1 MQDPAVNTYSVVI
14 HPQVF
19 STASGQK
26 QTLTVNRSRYTQ
38 ATIGMNHSS
47 ESIDDVPS
55 RSRGQPWE
63 YLLRQNPGGQLVCAR
78 RGKLLVIAAGP
89 HALLIHF
96 GLEAHLVACSR
107 RDYDDLVR
115 EDVPGPNEDPEK
127 SQLLRSFVMPRRFVE
142 PSSRNSDQPRFINI
156 FAAFISTEKA
166 FMIVDFSRLVRLH
179 IISRDRPWT
188 PSDMEPS
195 SSEWFSLWER
205 FKGGPDWVLERD
217 LAEEHLMSWRKDVV
231 SEYERYM
238 TLHKKWESL
247 TKTRTLDSYFIR
259 QRFGDREH
267 QAAVDNA
274 SIRLQHQHPPRP
286 EPRRRLLLKD
296 MSMNSHRAFS
306 GLGRHCINDILHFLG
321 FHPGITSY
329 AVCLQ
334 DDLFDHLKLTI
345 YWFLQRFLKTSFLKR
360 VATKPNTNNPFSF
373 NAESNKNYISCY
385 IAVFRR
391 TRVKMPK
398 ELYDRYQSLGLLD
411 PSHTIGDEYPTEK
424 CKPCSGETKW
434 VPVSFCGAPLKAY
447 TVIVA
452 KPPTPDYIAADLSQV
467 PKDIAEFSYSTTIG
481 CAQFHEHV
489 MNQPDLLKIQSLIP
503 PKGGSL
509 KKEKTGKRG
518 RPQKVPTKKS
528 MAETSKRRK
537 VSTSGLGVTFPDEDE
552 GELEDSE
559 DEATVVALAADYEAQ
574 QNSALD
580 QAVERQLQE
589 DHAETEAASRALED
603 SSSST
608 NGSSGHPL
616 RIPKSQETP
625 TQRLWRIW
633 GQRNNEEIFP
643 VEGGGLSIESP
654 KLPALARNRTSRPG
668 YPPTTRKGGSLST
681 ATTLQQRPLARRRF
695 RPVRHET

>member
-1 MQDPAVNTYSVVI
+1 MKDQPVKTYALVI

-19 STASGQK
+19 STASGKK
-26 QTLTVNRSRYTQ
+26 QTMTVDRSRYTQ
-38 ATIGMNHSS
+38 ATTGVNHSEL
-47 ESIDDVPS
+47 ESSIGHVTS

-63 YLLRQNPGGQLVCAR
+63 YLLQQNPEGQLVCAR

-127 SQLLRSFVMPRRFVE
+127 SQLLRSFVMPRRFIE
-142 PSSRNSDQPRFINI
+142 PSSRHSDQPRFINI
-156 FAAFISTEKA
+156 FAAFISAEKA

-179 IISRDRPWT
+179 VISRDRPWT

-217 LAEEHLMSWRKDVV
+217 LAEEHLLSWRKDVI
-231 SEYERYM
+231 SEHQRY
-238 TLHKKWESL
+238 LVRHKKWERL
-247 TKTRTLDSYFIR
+247 TKTRTLDSYFFR
-259 QRFGDREH
+259 QRVGDRE
-267 QAAVDNA
+267 AAVDDAA
-274 SIRLQHQHPPRP
+274 SISLQHQHPRP

-306 GLGRHCINDILHFLG
+306 GLGPISQN
-321 FHPGITSY
+321 
-329 AVCLQ
+329 
-334 DDLFDHLKLTI
+334 LFSEEGRDK
-345 YWFLQRFLKTSFLKR
+345 
-360 VATKPNTNNPFSF
+360 
-373 NAESNKNYISCY
+373 
-385 IAVFRR
+385 
-391 TRVKMPK
+391 VKMPK

-452 KPPTPDYIAADLSQV
+452 KPSTPDYIAADLSEV
-467 PKDIAEFSYSTTIG
+467 PKDIGEFSYSTTIG

-489 MNQPDLLKIQSLIP
+489 MNQPDLLKIGSTIP
-503 PKGGSL
+503 SKGGSL

-528 MAETSKRRK
+528 VAETSKRRK
-537 VSTSGLGVTFPDEDE
+537 VSTSGLDITFPDEEEEE

-580 QAVERQLQE
+580 KALERQLQ
-589 DHAETEAASRALED
+589 DNAETEVASRALED
-603 SSSST
+603 SSSLTT

-616 RIPKSQETP
+616 RIPKSQETE

-633 GQRNNEEIFP
+633 GKRNNEEIVP

-654 KLPALARNRTSRPG
+654 KLPAFLSNRISRPG
-668 YPPTTRKGGSLST
+668 NPPTTRKGDSPST
-681 ATTLQQRPLARRRF
+681 ATLQQRAGVGGTRGTIEKVF
-695 RPVRHET
+695 QVEEW